1 MKMKFDHRFTAAF
14 NTFIDS
20 LDKIVKDATQG
31 RLGVAHEEGYKYIR
45 IVTTSGESRQAWG
58 FIDKRSADI
67 YRAASWKAP
76 CLNHAR
82 GNLYDDSNGLKYAQ
96 WTGPA
101 YIWEIN
107 GDKKEEEVAVSAQPA
122 PESPI

>member
-1 MKMKFDHRFTAAF
+1 MKMKFDHRFTASFNAF
-14 NTFIDS
+14 IES

-31 RLGVAHEEGYKYIR
+31 RLGIAYEEGYKYIR

-58 FIDKRSADI
+58 FIDKRTADI

-76 CLNHAR
+76 CLNHTR
-82 GNLYDDSNGLKYAQ
+82 GNLYDESNGLKYAQ

-107 GDKKEEEVAVSAQPA
+107 GDKKEEVAVSDQPA
-122 PESPI
+122 PGDLI

>member
-14 NTFIDS
+14 NTFMEN
-20 LDKIVKDATQG
+20 LDKVVKDATQG
-31 RLGVAHEEGYKYIR
+31 RLGVAYEEGYKYIR

-58 FIDKRSADI
+58 FIDKRTADI

-76 CLNHAR
+76 CLNHTR
-82 GNLYDDSNGLKYAQ
+82 GNLYDESNGLKYAQ

-107 GDKKEEEVAVSAQPA
+107 GDKKEEVAVSVQPA